1 MSVDGVQDRFTVRD
15 VKDIIN
21 GRPGGSGT
29 SVKKQKKFI
38 KYYSINIIIRI
49 YLKN

>member
-29 SVKKQKKFI
+29 SVKKQNKIHLILFN
-38 KYYSINIIIRI
+38 KYNH
-49 YLKN
+49 